1 MRVNFCGTT
10 VYAVRTKFFDHVESF
25 SKQFPS
31 DHVVLF
37 NTLYKVVLIF
47 KSAHEILKPTILY
60 ESYRADVLTVFR
72 QFAARVRLM
81 PRQKGILL
89 DAEKTPPKYAS
100 LYPFV
105 TQTTKPRHES
115 ERAKKLCSIYFKQA
129 SYQPELQTC

>member
-1 MRVNFCGTT
+1 M
-10 VYAVRTKFFDHVESF
+10 
-25 SKQFPS
+25 
-31 DHVVLF
+31 VLF

-47 KSAHEILKPTILY
+47 NSAHEILKPTILY
-60 ESYRADVLTVFR
+60 ESYRADVLTVFL

-89 DAEKTPPKYAS
+89 EAEKTPPKYAS

-105 TQTTKPRHES
+105 TQTAKPRHES
-115 ERAKKLCSIYFKQA
+115 DRAKKLCSIYFKQA